1 MMMRTN
7 ESNRHPIQAVK
18 TDMDARDEEEEE
30 KKRREEGKRDV
41 GTHTHDAGERTIHLR
56 FN

>member
-1 MMMRTN
+1 MLMMMRTN

-18 TDMDARDEEEEE
+18 TDVDARGEEEE
-30 KKRREEGKRDV
+30 KKGGEEGKRDV
-41 GTHTHDAGERTIHLR
+41 GTHDAGERTIHLR